1 MIELRV
7 GLQLRGRALGD
18 HRAAVRA
25 GRGPD
30 LDDPVRGA
38 DDLPLVLHH
47 DHRIAVPGQGRERL
61 AQPGDVARVQPDR
74 RLAAPCGKVLRLDDA
89 AVIKRLDLDSRLT
102 QLVSDAGFTD
112 EELKEVKSSIA
123 LLKEQAFEGYR
134 SAFSTW
140 YQPTDDIQ
148 ATLDQFVTGTMQSEK
163 YQKLP
168 TRKRELNDGY
178 LLKFEKMMVT
188 AHNLGKRDGTT
199 APCPF

>member
-1 MIELRV
+1 MAKMHTAILLSVVVASSSCDRGHSPIESR
-7 GLQLRGRALGD
+7 
-18 HRAAVRA
+18 
-25 GRGPD
+25 
-30 LDDPVRGA
+30 
-38 DDLPLVLHH
+38 
-47 DHRIAVPGQGRERL
+47 RETTP
-61 AQPGDVARVQPDR
+61 AESDARP
-74 RLAAPCGKVLRLDDA
+74 APCGKVLRLDDA
-89 AVIKRLDLDSRLT
+89 AVIKRLDLDSRLA
-102 QLVSDAGFTD
+102 QLVNESGFTD

-140 YQPTDDIQ
+140 YKPTDDIQ
-148 ATLDQFVTGTMQSEK
+148 ATLDQSVTGTMQSEK